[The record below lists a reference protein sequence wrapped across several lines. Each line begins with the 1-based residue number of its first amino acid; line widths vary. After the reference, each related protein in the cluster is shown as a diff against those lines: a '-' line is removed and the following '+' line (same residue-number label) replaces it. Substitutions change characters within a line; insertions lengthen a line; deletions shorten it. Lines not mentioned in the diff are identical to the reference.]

1 MRIVIYFYL
10 SKTLY
15 ITFLKR
21 EIILKVSQ
29 VLDLFLICVSTCIFD
44 CVSFYLPHFWYF
56 WFSISDLHLILYT
69 LVIFYKYMDT
79 IYTDGNKN
87 NRPPK
92 KHANNRKRHRKSF
105 FEIFVILFS
114 VATYF
119 NHSLF

>member
-15 ITFLKR
+15 VTFLKR

-56 WFSISDLHLILYT
+56 WFSISDLHLILNT

-87 NRPPK
+87 NRTPK
-92 KHANNRKRHRKSF
+92 KNTQITENVT
-105 FEIFVILFS
+105 E
-114 VATYF
+114 
-119 NHSLF
+119 SLFLRFL